1 MFLVIIFLPFFMV
14 LDREFTHYM
23 FILIYLFSHL
33 FMKCNNIYIY
43 YIYNVIIENYSMK
56 MLENCVYINVT
67 SHFVAL
73 YVNV

>member
-1 MFLVIIFLPFFMV
+1 MV